1 MYFMQPSVTGIC
13 IQQHI
18 RTMGKLVGGGG
29 EVYKER
35 KRRPELTDSIFLAE
49 TRKAEM
55 GVMDNLY
62 QAKQF

>member
-1 MYFMQPSVTGIC
+1 
-13 IQQHI
+13 
-18 RTMGKLVGGGG
+18 MGKLVGGGG

-55 GVMDNLY
+55 GAMDNLY
-62 QAKQF
+62 QAKQFWPCRWEVWLSY